1 MKALFLFGA
10 LALFAACGGPKDRTG
25 AKLELADAKLIL
37 AQADG
42 QTRVLALAADG
53 SVTFDNQPL
62 IKLEKSGGHI
72 VIGGKRLARVE
83 RDGSISANSVR
94 TNAVVKDD
102 GTFVLDGVEELVI
115 DKDGNVTGPL
125 FETLDHPKLVLGGG
139 KLRYEGPPG
148 ARRATMV
155 GLAALLTNLPAA
167 VAQ

>member
-1 MKALFLFGA
+1 MKALFLLGLFA
-10 LALFAACGGPKDRTG
+10 LVAACGGPKDKTG

-37 AQADG
+37 VQADG

-62 IKLEKSGGHI
+62 IKLEKNGGHI
-72 VIGGKRLARVE
+72 VIDGKRRARVE

-102 GTFVLDGVEELVI
+102 GTFVLDGVEELTI
-115 DKDGNVTGPL
+115 DQDGNVTGPL
-125 FETLDHPKLVLGGG
+125 FDTLDHPKLVLAGG

-155 GLAALLTNLPAA
+155 GFAALLTNLPAA
-167 VAQ
+167 VGP